1 MGGRSALIGGDR
13 SLRLLRTASRRG
25 GEDGFARFARGSSIR
40 PPAIG
45 PARSS
50 LPFRYRASGILGDC
64 RGDSGCDRLIEADCD
79 SSLGSGGGW
88 AMGPVPNPRS
98 RLAISSMPL

>member
-1 MGGRSALIGGDR
+1 MGGMGGMAGRCSRIGGDI

-25 GEDGFARFARGSSIR
+25 GDDGLTRFARGSSIR

-50 LPFRYRASGILGDC
+50 LPFRNRASGTLGDW
-64 RGDSGCDRLIEADCD
+64 RGDSGCERLIEADWD
-79 SSLGSGGGW
+79 SNLGSGGG
-88 AMGPVPNPRS
+88 
-98 RLAISSMPL
+98 